1 MKVGTPSL
9 QPRGVTF
16 KKYVFV
22 GGFATGF
29 HYLILLGLV
38 ELGHVAPAIAA
49 GTGAAIGALVAYA
62 CNRRF
67 TFSGCTQSHRVALPR
82 FLLLA
87 VLGAVMNS
95 GIVWMGSEI
104 VGWHYLASQ
113 IVATLFTLIVT
124 YTFNRFW
131 TFR

>member
-1 MKVGTPSL
+1 MEVGALRL
-9 QPRGVTF
+9 QPGRAMF
-16 KKYVFV
+16 HRYVLV
-22 GGFATGF
+22 GGIATGF

-49 GTGAAIGALVAYA
+49 GTGAALGALVAYA
-62 CNRRF
+62 GNRRF
-67 TFSGCTQSHRVALPR
+67 TFSGCTQPHRVTLPR

-87 VLGAVMNS
+87 ALGAAMNG
-95 GIVWMGSEI
+95 GIVWAGSEI
-104 VGWHYLASQ
+104 AGWHYLASQ
-113 IVATLFTLIVT
+113 ILATLFTLIVT

>member
-1 MKVGTPSL
+1 MEVGALRL
-9 QPRGVTF
+9 QPGRGMF
-16 KKYVFV
+16 HRYVLV
-22 GGFATGF
+22 GGVATGF
-29 HYLILLGLV
+29 HYLTLLGLV

-49 GTGAAIGALVAYA
+49 GSGAAIGALVAYA
-62 CNRRF
+62 GNRRF
-67 TFSGCTQSHRVALPR
+67 TFSECTQSHRVALPR

-87 VLGAVMNS
+87 ALGAVMNS
-95 GIVWMGSEI
+95 GIVWTGSEI